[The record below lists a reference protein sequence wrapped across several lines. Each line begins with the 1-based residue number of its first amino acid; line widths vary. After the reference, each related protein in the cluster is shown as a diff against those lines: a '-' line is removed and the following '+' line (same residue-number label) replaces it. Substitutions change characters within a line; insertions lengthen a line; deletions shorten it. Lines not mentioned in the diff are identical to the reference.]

1 MPTTECLEALITRY
15 PDHAAWIA
23 RMHELDPTF
32 REICHDHYEV
42 VVSLSKLDRRRRGI
56 EREVEDC
63 EVLLGQLDGE
73 IAKFLDG

>member
-1 MPTTECLEALITRY
+1 MPSTVCIEALIKRY
-15 PDHAAWIA
+15 PGHAEWIT

-42 VVSLSKLDRRRRGI
+42 VASLSTLDRRRRGI
-56 EREVEDC
+56 DREVEDF
-63 EVLLGQLDGE
+63 EVLLGQLDIE